1 MPNNHKTSEI
11 PELVQADTDSRLST
25 SDTTGTIASVP
36 NALNTKSNDQFM
48 RMQWCVLIVI
58 STGFLMSI
66 VASIIIMLIT
76 KNIFPL
82 AIPSSLV
89 LIMRP
94 IVKFLFSTP
103 PKV

>member
-48 RMQWCVLIVI
+48 RMQWCVL
-58 STGFLMSI
+58 MSI

-76 KNIFPL
+76 KNLFPL

>member
-1 MPNNHKTSEI
+1 
-11 PELVQADTDSRLST
+11 
-25 SDTTGTIASVP
+25 
-36 NALNTKSNDQFM
+36 
-48 RMQWCVLIVI
+48 
-58 STGFLMSI
+58 MSI

-76 KNIFPL
+76 KNLFPL